1 MKDVARRV
9 WTRLGARLLGVAGSL
24 GMAVSLFVPRIAGSE
39 GLIVDNFPPPPP
51 RIYPWLAI
59 PVVSL
64 AFSLAC
70 PRAAW
75 IPAGAWFLAM
85 GWQFRR
91 TCDEI
96 AAWRAQD
103 PTLHLFPLAWAAV
116 AAAGVLVLLA
126 WLLDRRT

>member
-1 MKDVARRV
+1 VKDVARHGS
-9 WTRLGARLLGVAGSL
+9 TRLYARLVGVIGSL
-24 GMAVSLFVPRIAGSE
+24 GMAVSLFVPRMAGSE
-39 GLIVDNFPPPPP
+39 GLVVDDFPPPPP
-51 RIYPWLAI
+51 WLYPWLAI

-75 IPAGAWFLAM
+75 IPAGAWFVAM

-91 TCDEI
+91 TWSQVAE
-96 AAWRAQD
+96 WRAQD

-116 AAAGVLVLLA
+116 SAAGVLVLLA
-126 WLLDRRT
+126 WLLDRQS